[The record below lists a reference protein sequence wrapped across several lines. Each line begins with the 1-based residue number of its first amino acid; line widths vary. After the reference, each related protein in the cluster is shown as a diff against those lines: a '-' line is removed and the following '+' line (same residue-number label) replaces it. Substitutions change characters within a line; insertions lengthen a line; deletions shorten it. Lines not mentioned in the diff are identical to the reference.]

1 MPSSLQA
8 TPLSP
13 QQWPFDASWLPP
25 QAHLVGG
32 AVRDALIARRQ
43 SPLDW
48 DFVLRDRALETAR
61 AIACHYGAG
70 FVVLDARRQ
79 IARVVFA
86 SGTVDFARLEGAT
99 LAADLGRRDFTANA
113 IAYDP
118 HTGAIVDP
126 LQGQADLQRRCLRM
140 VAAANLQADPLRLLR
155 AYRLAAQLD
164 FAIEATTRATLR
176 RWAPQLARVA
186 AERVQTE
193 LRYLLGAPAG
203 NAWLKAAGAD
213 GLLSA
218 WLPDADAAALERA
231 TQVDGAV
238 RWLSERW
245 PSLAP
250 ELHAPLTNDPTA
262 CWPLLAKF
270 ASLVAPS
277 AERAQAQLAALGL
290 SRAEVRGTVAAV
302 RNVGRVAAAPRS
314 IRAQFELFRDVGAA
328 FPGLALLAA
337 ATGGDRA
344 ALAQLL
350 DRYADPGDPVAHP
363 RSPVS
368 GRELMRAL
376 GLSPSPQ
383 IGRLLTEI
391 QVARACGD
399 IATAEEALAWAA
411 GWLARRAPE
420 TGD

>member
-1 MPSSLQA
+1 MPSSLEA

-13 QQWPFDASWLPP
+13 QQWPFNLSWLPP

-32 AVRDALIARRQ
+32 AVRDALLARRQ
-43 SPLDW
+43 SPLDL
-48 DFVLRDRALETAR
+48 DFIVCDGAIETAR
-61 AIACHYGAG
+61 AIARHYGAG
-70 FVVLDARRQ
+70 FVVLDAGRQ

-86 SGTVDFARLEGAT
+86 GGTVDFACLEGAT
-99 LAADLGRRDFTANA
+99 LAADLARRDFTVNA
-113 IAYDP
+113 IAYEP
-118 HTGAIVDP
+118 RAGAIVDP
-126 LQGQADLQRRCLRM
+126 LQGQADLERRCLRM

-164 FAIEATTRATLR
+164 FAIEAQTRATIR

-193 LRYLLGAPAG
+193 LRYLLRAPAG

-213 GLLSA
+213 GVLSA
-218 WLPDADAAALERA
+218 WLPDADAAALECAAR
-231 TQVDGAV
+231 VDGAT

-270 ASLVAPS
+270 ASLAAPS
-277 AERAQAQLAALGL
+277 ADRAQAQLAALGL
-290 SRAEVRGTVAAV
+290 SRAEVRSAATAV
-302 RNVGRVAAAPRS
+302 RHWARVAAAPRS
-314 IRAQFELFRDVGAA
+314 IRAQFELFRAVGAA
-328 FPGLALLAA
+328 FPGVALLVAA
-337 ATGGDRA
+337 AGSDRA
-344 ALAQLL
+344 AITQLL
-350 DRYADPGDPVAHP
+350 DRYAHPGDPVAHP
-363 RSPVS
+363 HSPVS
-368 GRELMRAL
+368 GRDLMRAL

-383 IGRLLTEI
+383 IGELLTEI
-391 QVARACGD
+391 QLARACGD

-411 GWLARRAPE
+411 SWLGQRAPK